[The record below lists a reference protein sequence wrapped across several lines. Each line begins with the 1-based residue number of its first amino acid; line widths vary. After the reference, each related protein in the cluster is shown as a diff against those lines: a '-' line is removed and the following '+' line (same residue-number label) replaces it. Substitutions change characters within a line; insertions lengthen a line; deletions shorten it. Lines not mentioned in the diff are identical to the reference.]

1 MEMKQPMTPASIRRV
16 PTRYFVLLTNA
27 LRVQGVDTAQ
37 ILSTAG
43 IDGARFDQRDG
54 TFATAEVDAFVQ
66 AANHVTGREDLGFEL
81 GCLIKMNSHDLLG
94 YGLLSC
100 HTLHQVMCMASRHY
114 HLMTETFTLNY
125 QRRPGAPGEAIY
137 TPTIAMPDVTLR
149 FYLEAVAVAHHNQ
162 VRLMLGPDAPAY
174 NVYLSMPEP
183 SHVLRYHALAPAR
196 FHFSESA
203 LPGVR
208 VVMGADL
215 LDQALPFGDAQVV
228 QQIDER
234 CSLLGSRPPT
244 GHFGWGEYVEMVL
257 RAAEGEQVTLEDL
270 ARRLNVSARTI
281 DRHLRAENLAFRE
294 LSEKV
299 RFQRACEMLREPGA
313 TVRHVALKLGFS
325 DTANFSRAFRRVVG
339 VTPTVYV
346 NDTARLLP
354 LQTQPDS
361 SLTSS

>member
-1 MEMKQPMTPASIRRV
+1 MTTASLRRV
-16 PTRYFVLLTNA
+16 PTRYFVLLMNA
-27 LRVQGVDTAQ
+27 LRTQGVDTVE
-37 ILSTAG
+37 ILSAAG
-43 IDGARFDQRDG
+43 IDETRFNHRDG
-54 TFATAEVDAFVQ
+54 TLATAEVDTLVQ
-66 AANHVTGREDLGFEL
+66 TANQVTGREDLGFDL
-81 GCLIKMNSHDLLG
+81 GRLIKMNSHDLLG

-100 HTLHQVMCMASRHY
+100 HTAHQIMCMASRHY

-137 TPTIAMPDVTLR
+137 TPTIAMPDATLR
-149 FYLEAVAVAHHNQ
+149 FYLEVVAVSHQNQ
-162 VRLMLGPDAPAY
+162 VRLMLGVDAPAY
-174 NVYLSMPEP
+174 DVYLSMPEP
-183 SHVLRYHALAPAR
+183 AHVLRYRTLAPAR
-196 FHFSESA
+196 FHFSENA

-215 LDQALPFGDAQVV
+215 LDHPLPFGDADVV
-228 QQIDER
+228 NQIDER

-294 LSEKV
+294 LSDKV
-299 RFQRACEMLREPGA
+299 RFARACEMLCESGA
-313 TVRHVALKLGFS
+313 TIKQVALKLGFS

-339 VTPTVYV
+339 VTPTDYV
-346 NDTARLLP
+346 SSGTHSFPP
-354 LQTQPDS
+354 LTQRDS
-361 SLTSS
+361 SFMSS

>member
-1 MEMKQPMTPASIRRV
+1 MTPTSPRRV
-16 PTRYFVLLTNA
+16 PTRYFVLLINS
-27 LRVQGVDTAQ
+27 LRGQGVDTAQ
-37 ILSTAG
+37 ILSAAG
-43 IDGARFDQRDG
+43 IDETRFNHRDG
-54 TFATAEVDAFVQ
+54 TLATAEVDTLVQ
-66 AANHVTGREDLGFEL
+66 AANQVTGREDLGFEL
-81 GCLIKMNSHDLLG
+81 GRLIKVNSHDLLG

-100 HTLHQVMCMASRHY
+100 HTPHQIMCMASRHY
-114 HLMTETFTLNY
+114 HLMTESFTLNY
-125 QRRPGAPGEAIY
+125 QRRPGAPGEATY
-137 TPTIAMPDVTLR
+137 TPTIAMPEATLR
-149 FYLEAVAVAHHNQ
+149 FYLEAVAIAHQNQ

-174 NVYLSMPEP
+174 DIYLSMPEP
-183 SHVLRYHALAPAR
+183 AHVLRYRALSPAR

-215 LDQALPFGDAQVV
+215 LDHPLPFGDAELV

-294 LSEKV
+294 LSDKV
-299 RFQRACEMLREPGA
+299 RFARACEMLRESGA
-313 TVRHVALKLGFS
+313 TIKQVALKLGFS

-339 VTPTVYV
+339 RTPTEYV
-346 NDTARLLP
+346 NNCTHSFP
-354 LQTQPDS
+354 QVTQRDS
-361 SLTSS
+361 TLTSS

>member
-1 MEMKQPMTPASIRRV
+1 MTTASLRRV
-16 PTRYFVLLTNA
+16 PTRYFVLLMNA
-27 LRVQGVDTAQ
+27 LRAQGVDTAE
-37 ILSTAG
+37 ILCAAG
-43 IDGARFDQRDG
+43 IDETRFNHRDG
-54 TFATAEVDAFVQ
+54 TLATAEVDNLVQ
-66 AANHVTGREDLGFEL
+66 TANQVTGREDLGFDL
-81 GCLIKMNSHDLLG
+81 GRLIKMNSHDLLG

-100 HTLHQVMCMASRHY
+100 HTAHQIMCMASRHY

-137 TPTIAMPDVTLR
+137 TPIIAMPDATLR
-149 FYLEAVAVAHHNQ
+149 FYLEVVAVSHQNQ
-162 VRLMLGPDAPAY
+162 VRLMLGVDAPAY
-174 NVYLSMPEP
+174 DVYLSMPEP
-183 SHVLRYHALAPAR
+183 AHVLRYRTLAPAR
-196 FHFSESA
+196 FHFSENA

-215 LDQALPFGDAQVV
+215 LDHPLPFGDADVV
-228 QQIDER
+228 NQIDER

-294 LSEKV
+294 LSDKV
-299 RFQRACEMLREPGA
+299 RFARACEMLCESGA
-313 TVRHVALKLGFS
+313 TIKQVALKLGFS

-339 VTPTVYV
+339 VTPTDYV
-346 NDTARLLP
+346 SSGTHSFPP
-354 LQTQPDS
+354 LTQRDS
-361 SLTSS
+361 SFMSS